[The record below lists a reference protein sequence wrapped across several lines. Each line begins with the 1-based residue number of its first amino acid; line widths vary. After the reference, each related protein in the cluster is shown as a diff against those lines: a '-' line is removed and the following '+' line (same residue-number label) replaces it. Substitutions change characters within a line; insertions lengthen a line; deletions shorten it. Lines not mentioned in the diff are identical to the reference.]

1 MRKNLLAILKGN
13 KTTKESVHMGALTKS
28 DTTNQVLVVD
38 DDLYLLLAIK
48 QTLTMN
54 GYSVDTFGDPV
65 EALSAIEKSDYATVI
80 ADIKMPRMDG
90 LQLLVRIQEI
100 DRELP
105 VIMITGHGDVSMA
118 VSAIKDGAYDF
129 LEKPVDEDILLA
141 SLSRAMEKRQLI
153 LKNRELCES
162 INRHR
167 QNTNHF
173 QGLLGKHPSM
183 CRLYESIETLA
194 AEDDPVLITGET
206 GTGKELV
213 ARALHDMSAH
223 CDGPFVAV
231 NMGAIP
237 AEIIESELFG
247 YEKGAFT
254 GALQQKIG
262 KFEYAENGTLFLD
275 EICSMPTHL
284 QTKLLRVLEDKN
296 IYRLGSNTPISA
308 KVRIIAA
315 TNKNLEEEIHKNNF
329 RQDLY
334 FRLNVL
340 PIEIPPLR
348 DRKEDIPLLVEY
360 FRQEYCRNR
369 KQDCQPF
376 GTDMMQEMI
385 NSDWPGNVRELRN
398 QVRRLCIYGDQGN
411 QVKIPLENELI
422 NNEAG
427 SEITLKNI
435 LEKTEKRFIQETL
448 VKHSGQ
454 VGPTHTILGISRKSF
469 YDKVKKYE
477 IDLNAYRK
485 KS

>member
-1 MRKNLLAILKGN
+1 
-13 KTTKESVHMGALTKS
+13 MGALTKS
-28 DTTNQVLVVD
+28 DKTNQVLVVD

-54 GYSVDTFGDPV
+54 GYSVDTFSDSV
-65 EALSAIEKSDYATVI
+65 EALSAIEKSDYGTVI

-129 LEKPVDEDILLA
+129 LEKPVDADVLLA
-141 SLSRAMEKRQLI
+141 SLARAIEKRQLV
-153 LKNRELCES
+153 LENRGLTETL
-162 INRHR
+162 NRHKR
-167 QNTNHF
+167 NTKHF
-173 QGLLGKHPSM
+173 QGLIGKHPSM
-183 CRLYESIETLA
+183 YRLYETIETLA
-194 AEDDPVLITGET
+194 AEDDPILITGET

-213 ARALHDMSAH
+213 ARALHDMSTQS
-223 CDGPFVAV
+223 DGPFVAV

-254 GALQQKIG
+254 GAVQQKIG
-262 KFEYAENGTLFLD
+262 KFEYAEHGTLFLD
-275 EICSMPTHL
+275 EICSMPIQL
-284 QTKLLRVLEDKN
+284 QTKLLRVLEDRN
-296 IYRLGSNTPISA
+296 IYRLGSNTPLPV
-308 KVRIIAA
+308 KTRIIAA
-315 TNKNLEEEIHKNNF
+315 TNKNLEEEIYKKNF

-340 PIEIPPLR
+340 PIEVPPLR
-348 DRKEDIPLLVEY
+348 ERKEDIPLLIEY
-360 FRQEYCRNR
+360 FKQEYCRDR

-376 GTDMMQEMI
+376 AAATMQEMI
-385 NSDWPGNVRELRN
+385 NSNWPGNVRELRN
-398 QVRRLCIYGDQGN
+398 HVRRLCIYGSQGN
-411 QVKIPLENELI
+411 QVKNPLEKELI
-422 NNEAG
+422 NDEMV
-427 SEITLKNI
+427 SDITLKNI
-435 LEKTEKRFIQETL
+435 LEKTEKRCIQETL

-454 VGPTHTILGISRKSF
+454 VGPTHISLGISRKCF
-469 YDKVKKYE
+469 YDKVKKHE
-477 IDLNAYRK
+477 IDLSSYRK